1 MKKTLGILI
10 PALLLVAFVAGGL
23 VVRNQTIKKET
34 YYAELISAAEAEE
47 AAAQTAYDTVDTS
60 AVEAVEAELAAVQAE
75 AAKTEEQTQ
84 TLTGENTTL
93 DADMAAA
100 QQEYDTLAEEEE
112 NAYYLTIYESLSE
125 GKEKVEELI
134 DNQ

>member
-84 TLTGENTTL
+84 ALTGENTTL